1 MAEVGAA
8 AGAMEAGGVQD
19 GAMVDMAAV
28 GVPAGVMEVD
38 GVILAGVATAEAGA
52 MVVVGVMA
60 ATAMV
65 WVAWR

>member
-1 MAEVGAA
+1 VEVGATEA
-8 AGAMEAGGVQD
+8 AGGEA
-19 GAMVDMAAV
+19 GAMVDRADRAAV
-28 GVPAGVMEVD
+28 GVPAGVREVD
-38 GVILAGVATAEAGA
+38 GVILAGAATAEAGA